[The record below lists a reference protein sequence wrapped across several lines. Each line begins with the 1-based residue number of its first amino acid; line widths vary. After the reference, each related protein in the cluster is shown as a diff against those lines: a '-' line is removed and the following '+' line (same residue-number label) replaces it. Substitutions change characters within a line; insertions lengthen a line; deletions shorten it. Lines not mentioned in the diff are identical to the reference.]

1 MGGTDDIASQPNGNG
16 ERRKAG
22 PVSLT
27 SLTVGI
33 SRDDRF
39 LEHKTGHFHPEHP
52 QRLTAIYRML
62 DQTFADR
69 VKFFTP
75 EPAALEWIEKV
86 HTPAYIKRI
95 MKTAEHRITSLAP
108 DTPVSAGT
116 YRAAWLAVGACL
128 QGVDALLSDQ
138 CDAFFALV
146 RPPGHHA
153 LADRAAG
160 FCIFNNLAVAAR
172 YAMDQYGL
180 ERILIID
187 WDIHHGNGIHDIFY
201 EDPRVFYLSTHD
213 LMVYPYSGAL
223 EEIGRGKGM
232 GYTMNIPLDRN
243 ATEKDILYLYAEV
256 LSTIF
261 KGFKP
266 SMIMV
271 AAGFDAHSD
280 DPIGR
285 SRWPTSVYAGITRL
299 LCLLRRGL
307 TTTPPLL
314 LSLEGGY
321 NPSALNASVKAV
333 LSALIKDVESEV
345 PEIPGH
351 SPSPAMR
358 ELVEKIRMIHSPLGV
373 IHD

>member
-1 MGGTDDIASQPNGNG
+1 MN
-16 ERRKAG
+16 
-22 PVSLT
+22 LT
-27 SLTVGI
+27 IGV

-69 VKFFTP
+69 VKFFNP
-75 EPAALEWIEKV
+75 EPAALEWIEKI

-108 DTPVSAGT
+108 DTPASAST

-128 QGVDALLSDQ
+128 QGVDALVSGQ
-138 CDAFFALV
+138 YDAFFALA

-153 LADRAAG
+153 LPDRAAG
-160 FCIFNNLAVAAR
+160 FCVFNNIAIAAR
-172 YAMDQYGL
+172 YAIDRYGL
-180 ERILIID
+180 ERVLIID

-213 LMVYPYSGAL
+213 IMLYPYSGEL
-223 EEIGRGKGM
+223 EETGRGKGE
-232 GYTMNIPLDRN
+232 GYTMNIPLDRDMSEN
-243 ATEKDILYLYAEV
+243 DILYLYAEI
-256 LSTIF
+256 LPLIF

-266 SMIMV
+266 AMVIV

-285 SRWPTSVYAGITRL
+285 SRWSTSIYAGITRL
-299 LCLLRRGL
+299 LCALGRGL
-307 TTTPPLL
+307 TPPAPLL

-321 NPSALNASVKAV
+321 DPSSLNASVKAV
-333 LSALIKDVESEV
+333 LAALMKNREPEE
-345 PEIPGH
+345 PEISGPQ
-351 SPSPAMR
+351 PDPAMR
-358 ELVEKIRMIHSPLGV
+358 DLVKKIRMIHLPLGV